1 MFLVK
6 ASIRRPIAM
15 STLLIAL
22 GVFGV
27 LAFRKVGIDLV
38 PSVDTPYVTVNV
50 IYPGA
55 APDEIE
61 SAVAKRVEDAVVQV
75 DGIKHMTTTCL
86 NNLCQVLLEFELDR
100 DVDDCA
106 TDVREKISLI
116 RSDLPQGVEEPK
128 ILKYDVNA
136 TPVVTITLTG
146 SLPVPDL
153 YDYADDK
160 LKSRFSSL
168 PGVAS
173 IDLIGGMKREVI
185 VEVNRQRLAAR
196 QLSLYAIAQA
206 VGRENIKVPMGQID
220 DRGREYTLTFDAE
233 AKELDRLGDIEIGT
247 VSGERIY
254 LRDVATFRYGTARV
268 KSIATYDGR
277 PAILMKIVKKG
288 EANAVAVVN
297 RVKET
302 YATLAESLPGGME
315 LKWFRDDGTFIA
327 EQVKD
332 GFGSIWQGILLTGF
346 ILLLF
351 LADLRTALVA
361 FVSIPVTMVIA
372 LASFSW
378 FDYTMDV
385 ATMSALGI
393 STGILVTNS
402 IVVLEAVA
410 SAFATMKKGDDVG
423 AVVEKSS
430 SAVALAVAA
439 SALTNVVV
447 FLPIAGMTC
456 LAGKFLAPFA
466 VTVAAATFVS
476 LLVSFTLTPM
486 LAKLT
491 YNWFGGV
498 NRVLQKL
505 IVPWTWCYTAMER
518 LYVASV
524 GSVLRLPKTFLL
536 VVTALCALCFWFLNG
551 KIASNFSPPVD
562 RADITVKLEFPAD
575 YALTHTHERAE
586 ALAEKIRRDPAVE
599 HVTVQAG
606 KVQGL
611 VGQASE
617 GSYLAEIDVRLVDKR
632 VRAPGSSLD
641 DVINRFTA
649 LCNEER
655 DVSPIVL
662 SPLLVGGVGQQMR
675 FNIMGDDLDALTE
688 IGNAFTRRLAADPT
702 SSQVQNSLR
711 PGRPEVRLYP
721 KRAVLH
727 DLNVPAAALG
737 YDLRGTVTG
746 LKTSTFTRGD
756 RSFDIRVRCDARD
769 GIDQFDALNLPGPDG
784 NPIPLTA
791 LAEPRQRLAPT
802 QILRFEKRREA
813 AIYANPAT
821 GKGNSVVIDRTRE
834 LAKEIVPDGYTTS
847 FSGLAELMQEA
858 TDEFSLAMVIA
869 IILTYLLLAAI
880 LESWAQPFIILLT
893 VPFSYLG
900 LFAALWL
907 TGQTASIFSLLA
919 GIMLIGVVVNAAIL
933 LIDDVN
939 VLRRTE
945 GLTDPRTLL
954 LTAAARKFRPILMSL
969 FAALFGMFPM
979 AFGTGLGSELRAG
992 IGIGSVGG
1000 ILVSSILSLYF
1011 IPAFYLAV
1019 SRPPKTN
1026 QQETT

>member
-27 LAFRKVGIDLV
+27 LAFRNVGIDLV

-55 APDEIE
+55 SPDEIE

-136 TPVVTITLTG
+136 TPVVTIALTG
-146 SLPVPDL
+146 TLPVPDL

-185 VEVNRQRLAAR
+185 VEVDRQKLATR

-206 VGRENIKVPMGQID
+206 VGRENVKVPMGQID
-220 DRGREYTLTFDAE
+220 DGGREYTLTFDGE

-247 VSGERIY
+247 VQGERVY
-254 LRDVATFRYGTARV
+254 LRDVATFHYGTERV
-268 KSIATYDGR
+268 KSVATYDGK

-302 YATLAESLPGGME
+302 YAALEKTLPGGME

-332 GFGSIWQGILLTGF
+332 GFGSIWQGIVLTGI

-361 FVSIPVTMVIA
+361 FISIPVTMVIA

-378 FDYTMDV
+378 FNFTMDV

-410 SAFATMKKGDDVG
+410 SAFTTMKKEDDIG

-447 FLPIAGMTC
+447 FLPIAGMKC

-491 YNWFGGV
+491 YGWFGGV

-505 IVPWTWCYTAMER
+505 IVPWTWCYNAMER

-524 GSVLRLPKTFLL
+524 GAVLRVPKTFLL
-536 VVTALCALCFWFLNG
+536 VVTGVCALCFWFLNG

-575 YALTHTHERAE
+575 YALQRSYERAE

-599 HVTVQAG
+599 HATVQAG

-649 LCNEER
+649 LCNEEQ
-655 DVSPIVL
+655 DVQPIVL
-662 SPLLVGGVGQQMR
+662 DPLLVGGVGQQMR
-675 FNIMGDDLDALTE
+675 FNIMGDDLDELTA
-688 IGNAFTRRLAADPT
+688 IGNAFTRRLAADPD

-727 DLNVPAAALG
+727 DLKVPAAALG

-746 LKTSTFTRGD
+746 LKTSTFTMGD
-756 RSFDIRVRCDARD
+756 RSFDIRVRCDERD

-784 NPIPLTA
+784 SPIPLTA

-821 GKGNSVVIDRTRE
+821 GKGNSVIVERANE
-834 LAKEIVPDGYTTS
+834 LAKEIVPDGYATS
-847 FSGLAELMQEA
+847 FSELAELMQEA
-858 TDEFSLAMVIA
+858 QDEFALAMVIA
-869 IILTYLLLAAI
+869 IVLTYLLLAAI
-880 LESWAQPFIILLT
+880 LESWTQPFIILLT

-907 TGQTASIFSLLA
+907 TGQTASVFSLLA

-933 LIDDVN
+933 LIDEVN

-945 GLTDPRTLL
+945 GVTDPRTLL
-954 LTAAARKFRPILMSL
+954 LTAAARKFRPILMSM

-1019 SRPPKTN
+1019 SRKGKK
-1026 QQETT
+1026 E